1 MKICNLDYLKSITPG
16 SNALAIQIITL
27 FIKDTPES
35 MKGILSEIET
45 GNFEGIYKHAHKI
58 KPSVAMIGV
67 PSATNDALLKINEL
81 SKAGVELDKIKEL
94 ATFLDAEL
102 DRTYIDLEESLKEME
117 Q

>member
-16 SNALAIQIITL
+16 SNAFAIQIITL

-35 MKGILSEIET
+35 MQGILSEIET

-67 PSATNDALLKINEL
+67 PAATNDALLKINEL
-81 SKAGVELDKIKEL
+81 SKAGIEMDSIKAL
-94 ATFLDAEL
+94 ATFLDNEL
-102 DRTYIDLEESLKEME
+102 IKIYEDLQESLKEME
-117 Q
+117 